1 MDYEVKYMPG
11 YMTHYIFGREEY
23 KKIPSEEIREAI
35 RRNRTVYNLGLQGP
49 DIFFYNPMSFMMSF
63 KNPGSIMHTKN
74 VNIYFT
80 DMLNYILRTSDRKD
94 RDILISYLCGF
105 IGHYS
110 LDVRIHPYIYG
121 RTNYDNK
128 NILYHG
134 KHIALETDLDYLM
147 VQKYLKKNISEI
159 QYGNLIK
166 LTKYQSQVISNMLT
180 YVLDNA
186 FYEIKANN
194 FIISRAVK
202 DSSRLVNIFT
212 DKHKIKKR
220 TIKTL
225 SYAIISLKNLET
237 LFIYDDYET
246 IFSDPANEN
255 NRVWE
260 NHRIKI
266 KENRIKCRDS
276 FFDLLTEADRDFLRR
291 VDLLSKAIESDN
303 ANVFRK
309 GIGNKSFLSG
319 IEIKKS

>member
-1 MDYEVKYMPG
+1 
-11 YMTHYIFGREEY
+11 
-23 KKIPSEEIREAI
+23 
-35 RRNRTVYNLGLQGP
+35 
-49 DIFFYNPMSFMMSF
+49 
-63 KNPGSIMHTKN
+63 
-74 VNIYFT
+74 
-80 DMLNYILRTSDRKD
+80 
-94 RDILISYLCGF
+94 
-105 IGHYS
+105 
-110 LDVRIHPYIYG
+110 
-121 RTNYDNK
+121 
-128 NILYHG
+128 
-134 KHIALETDLDYLM
+134 
-147 VQKYLKKNISEI
+147 
-159 QYGNLIK
+159 
-166 LTKYQSQVISNMLT
+166 MLT

-276 FFDLLTEADRDFLRR
+276 FSDLLTEADRDFLRR

-319 IEIKKS
+319 IEIKKSWIYIMNLEIILL